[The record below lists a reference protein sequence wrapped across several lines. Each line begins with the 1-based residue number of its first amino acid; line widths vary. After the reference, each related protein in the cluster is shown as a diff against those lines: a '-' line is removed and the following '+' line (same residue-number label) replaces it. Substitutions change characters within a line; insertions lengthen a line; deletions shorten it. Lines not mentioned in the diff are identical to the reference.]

1 MLIKI
6 IVYVLHLTVIF
17 PYLFYLGLKL
27 KKTEFDNHSQVLIPA
42 TVMGFGYQLY
52 LLVAILIVY
61 IKYK

>member
-42 TVMGFGYQLY
+42 TIMGFGYQLY
-52 LLVAILIVY
+52 LLVTLIIVY
-61 IKYK
+61 VKYM